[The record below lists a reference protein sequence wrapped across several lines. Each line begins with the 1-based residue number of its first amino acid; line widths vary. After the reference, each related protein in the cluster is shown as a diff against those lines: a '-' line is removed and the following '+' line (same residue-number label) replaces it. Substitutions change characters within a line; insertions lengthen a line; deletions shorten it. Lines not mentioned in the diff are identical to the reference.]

1 MTDPNPAFAAP
12 PVDTVDI
19 GAYRIGNTGIPY
31 VTTLDSG
38 RPGPHVMVNALTHG
52 NEVSGAHAL
61 VRLIEAGIAPAH
73 GRLTWSFAN
82 VAAFEAFDP
91 AEPFAA
97 RYLDEDFNRVWDRE
111 TLDGPRRSRELDRAR
126 EMRPLIDTVDY
137 LLDLHSTSLA
147 MAPMALCGRRDKGL
161 ALARGTG
168 YPAHVVIDDGHAAG
182 RRLRDYAFF
191 DDPGDPRAALLVEC
205 GQHFAAE
212 APVVAIETTLRF
224 LRHCGVIEATADA
237 ASQPR
242 ARPGAQCVV
251 HVTEAVTVSS
261 DDFAFTRA
269 FAGFEVVA
277 KAGTV
282 FAHDGG
288 RALRTP
294 YDDCVMVMPS
304 RDLAPGLTAVRLGRR
319 VARAGPRDHGHLPT
333 I

>member
-1 MTDPNPAFAAP
+1 MTEPAPGPDAP
-12 PVDTVDI
+12 SLGAVDI
-19 GAYRIGNTGIPY
+19 AAYRAGNTGIPHI
-31 VTTLDSG
+31 TTLDSG

-61 VRLIEAGIAPAH
+61 VWLFEAGIAPTR
-73 GRLTWSFAN
+73 GRLTLSFAN
-82 VAAFEAFDP
+82 VAALAAFDP
-91 AEPFAA
+91 AAPFAA
-97 RYLDEDFNRVWDRE
+97 RYLDEDFNRVWDRA
-111 TLDGPRRSRELDRAR
+111 TLDGPRNGRELDRAR

-182 RRLRDYAFF
+182 RRLRDYAHF
-191 DDPGDPRAALLVEC
+191 DDPDDPRAALLVEC
-205 GQHFAAE
+205 GQHFE
-212 APVVAIETTLRF
+212 AGARAVAIEATLRF
-224 LRHCGVIEATADA
+224 LRHCGVIAATDA
-237 ASQPR
+237 APYPHPR
-242 ARPGAQCVV
+242 ARPAPQRIIR
-251 HVTEAVTVSS
+251 VTGAVTVSS
-261 DDFAFTRA
+261 DDFAFSRA
-269 FAGFEVVA
+269 LAGFEVVA

-319 VARAGPRDHGHLPT
+319 VA
-333 I
+333 